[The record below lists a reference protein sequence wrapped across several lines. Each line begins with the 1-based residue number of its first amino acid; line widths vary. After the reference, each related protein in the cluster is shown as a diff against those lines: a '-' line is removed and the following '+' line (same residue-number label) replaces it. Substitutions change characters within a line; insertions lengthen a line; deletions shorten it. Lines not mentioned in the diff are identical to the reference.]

1 MPLLPELIAVAV
13 LQFLVIIA
21 PGADFVVICRN
32 SLVYSRRTGIYSA
45 LGLTLGI
52 LVHASYS
59 LIGIGFII
67 SRSIVLFAL
76 IKYLGAAYLIYLGY
90 KSLIAKPQR
99 QLDRQSRR
107 SQTSQDLSKLAAV
120 RMGFVNNILNPKVTL
135 FFLSL
140 FTQVINPLTPIPVQI
155 WYGLQMGIMTFTWYT
170 LVALVMSHPILK
182 EKLLSVTHYLEKAMG
197 AVLIALGIRVALS
210 GVEK

>member
-1 MPLLPELIAVAV
+1 MPLLPELIAVAI
-13 LQFLVIIA
+13 LQFLVIIV

-90 KSLIAKPQR
+90 KSLIAKPRR
-99 QLDRQSRR
+99 QLEEQARR
-107 SQTSQDLSKLAAV
+107 SQASQDLSKLAAV
-120 RMGFVNNILNPKVTL
+120 RMGFINNILNPKVTL

-140 FTQVINPLTPIPVQI
+140 FTQVINPLTPIPIQI
-155 WYGLQMGIMTFTWYT
+155 WYGLQMGMMTFAWYT
-170 LVALVMSHPILK
+170 LVAVVMSHPILK
-182 EKLLSVTHYLEKAMG
+182 GKLFSVTHYLEKAMG
-197 AVLIALGIRVALS
+197 AVLILLGIRVALS

>member
-1 MPLLPELIAVAV
+1 MSLLPELIAVAI
-13 LQFLVIIA
+13 LQFLIIIA
-21 PGADFVVICRN
+21 PGPDFVVICRN
-32 SLVYSRRTGIYSA
+32 SLVYSRRAGIYSA

-67 SRSIVLFAL
+67 SRSIVLFSV

-90 KSLIAKPQR
+90 KSLMTKPERRWQ
-99 QLDRQSRR
+99 QPSRLEFSR
-107 SQTSQDLSKLAAV
+107 DMGKLAAV
-120 RMGFVNNILNPKVTL
+120 RMGFINNILNPKVTL

-140 FTQVINPLTPIPVQI
+140 FTQVINPHTPLPIQI

-170 LVALVMSHPILK
+170 SVAIIMSHPILK
-182 EKLLSVTHYLEKAMG
+182 EKLIAVTHYLEKAMG
-197 AVLIALGIRVALS
+197 AVLIPLGIRVALS
-210 GVEK
+210 GAEK

>member
-13 LQFLVIIA
+13 LQFLIIIA
-21 PGADFVVICRN
+21 PGADFVVVCRN

-59 LIGIGFII
+59 LIGIGLII
-67 SRSIVLFAL
+67 SRSIILFSL
-76 IKYLGAAYLIYLGY
+76 IKYFGAAYLIYLGY
-90 KSLIAKPQR
+90 KSLIAKPER
-99 QLDRQSRR
+99 QIQHQSSC
-107 SQTSQDLSKLAAV
+107 SQPRKDISKIAAV

-140 FTQVINPLTPIPVQI
+140 FTQVINPQTPISIQI
-155 WYGLQMGIMTFTWYT
+155 WYGLQMGMMTFAWYAS
-170 LVALVMSHPILK
+170 VAIVMSHPIFK
-182 EKLLSVTHYLEKAMG
+182 DKLFSVTHYLEKAMG
-197 AVLIALGIRVALS
+197 AVLITLGIRVALS
-210 GVEK
+210 GAEK

>member
-1 MPLLPELIAVAV
+1 MPLLPELIAVAI

-59 LIGIGFII
+59 LIGIGFLI
-67 SRSIVLFAL
+67 SQSIVLFAL

-90 KSLIAKPQR
+90 KSLIAKPRR
-99 QLDRQSRR
+99 QLEQQSRC
-107 SQTSQDLSKLAAV
+107 SQVSQDIGKLAAV
-120 RMGFVNNILNPKVTL
+120 RMGFINNILNPKVTL

-155 WYGLQMGIMTFTWYT
+155 WYGLQMGMMTFAWYT
-170 LVALVMSHPILK
+170 SVAIVMSHPMFK
-182 EKLLSVTHYLEKAMG
+182 EKLLSVTHYLEKVMG

>member
-1 MPLLPELIAVAV
+1 MPLLSELIAVAI
-13 LQFLVIIA
+13 LQCLVIIA
-21 PGADFVVICRN
+21 PGPDFVVICRN

-45 LGLTLGI
+45 VGLTLGI

-76 IKYLGAAYLIYLGY
+76 IKYLGAVYLIYLGY
-90 KSLIAKPQR
+90 KSLIAKPERKLQ
-99 QLDRQSRR
+99 QQSRR
-107 SQTSQDLSKLAAV
+107 SPASKDMSKLAAV
-120 RMGFVNNILNPKVTL
+120 RMGFINNILNPKVTL

-140 FTQVINPLTPIPVQI
+140 FTQVINPHTPLLVQI
-155 WYGLQMGIMTFTWYT
+155 WYGLQMGMMTFAWYAS
-170 LVALVMSHPILK
+170 VAIVMSHPILK
-182 EKLLSVTHYLEKAMG
+182 EKLLLVTHYLEKAMG

-210 GVEK
+210 RVEK